1 MSLETT
7 DRWPDLL
14 AACQTKPLKAV
25 ASDFGVPLTELVLA
39 LKRQQVW
46 RPVQAAT
53 GAPAPTAQPPGP
65 VVRADVR
72 PRAARPPTP
81 SAAEGEVAWRV
92 RYAPEQPPSV
102 VLAPTIA
109 EALERAACFGEVTA
123 VERVGAVL

>member
-14 AACQTKPLKAV
+14 AACQIKPLKAV

-53 GAPAPTAQPPGP
+53 GAPSPAAQPPGP
-65 VVRADVR
+65 TSRIETR
-72 PRAARPPTP
+72 PRSVRPPTTSP
-81 SAAEGEVAWRV
+81 TEGEIAWRV
-92 RYAPEQPPSV
+92 RYAPEQAPSV